1 MSTFQK
7 GTRAIWKP
15 VKARAKC
22 YGHPIATAPVPVEIL
37 FGPDRAS
44 SYRVRV
50 LCHKAKAWL
59 NKNHYNVKAAALMPE
74 VTHEQN

>member
-37 FGPDRAS
+37 NGPDRNGHYA
-44 SYRVRV
+44 VKV
-50 LCHKAKAWL
+50 LCNQAKSWL
-59 NKNHYNVKAAALMPE
+59 NKSRYTVGEAAL
-74 VTHEQN
+74 VLG